1 MTRQQQRVEAIK
13 CAKARIKPAT
23 AFVAWFKWS
32 LITDLF
38 GERLKCK
45 DPIGQVLEIVE
56 NRALFG
62 EVLIAMYD
70 YNVDGFSCIESGKG
84 ELFISALSEV

>member
-1 MTRQQQRVEAIK
+1 MTRQQQRAEAIK
-13 CAKARIKPAT
+13 CAKTRTKPAIEIE
-23 AFVAWFKWS
+23 AWFKWS

-38 GERLKCK
+38 GERLKCNE
-45 DPIGQVLEIVE
+45 PIGQVLEIVE
-56 NRALFG
+56 NRELFG

-70 YNVDGFSCIESGKG
+70 YNVDGFSCVESGKG